1 MKTRGLG
8 FLASL
13 AMSLAAHGALVHRLT
28 LYVGQIRVLATG
40 PVRRIAI
47 GNGHLIGA
55 TALTR
60 TVVLVANHPGATD
73 CDLWTA
79 HGFLAYHIRVTRSSL
94 AVTQGIVHRLLH
106 RYPTIHMTSRA
117 GRVLLTG
124 TTTPSEAKRLVALTH
139 IYPSLQDFVRPTLV
153 AMRPMVMLDVRI
165 VNFAKTALDNL
176 GINWQTGVAGPAVG
190 VVSDWATNS
199 LYRLGDVTQ
208 GGTAADTLNGPQGG
222 LTGLP
227 LSVPFSPYAGLVT
240 ALSSQINLAVQN
252 GEAYI
257 LAHPRLVTRSG
268 KTASF
273 LAGGE
278 VPIPVASGFGQTS
291 VTYKSYGVKLA
302 IKPVVDIHRHVLAAI
317 QTAISQINPA
327 LTVNGYPAF
336 LTRKT
341 SAVVNVR
348 SGQTIVLSGLV
359 HATGANTVN
368 KFPWLGDIPV
378 LGALFRSTQFQRDQS
393 ALVIFVT
400 PRIIRPQAPEN
411 RALIATARTIKRH
424 FTQGFAHGYF
434 VPGIGPDPGQPGYP
448 TLPSGRR

>member
-1 MKTRGLG
+1 M
-8 FLASL
+8 
-13 AMSLAAHGALVHRLT
+13 
-28 LYVGQIRVLATG
+28 
-40 PVRRIAI
+40 
-47 GNGHLIGA
+47 
-55 TALTR
+55 
-60 TVVLVANHPGATD
+60 
-73 CDLWTA
+73 
-79 HGFLAYHIRVTRSSL
+79 
-94 AVTQGIVHRLLH
+94 
-106 RYPTIHMTSRA
+106 
-117 GRVLLTG
+117 LLTG
-124 TTTPSEAKRLVALTH
+124 AASPAEAKRIGVLAHT
-139 IYPSLQDFVRPTLV
+139 YPGVLDFVRPSLV
-153 AMRPMVMLDVRI
+153 AMRPMVMLDVRV
-165 VNFAKTALDNL
+165 VNFSKTALDNL
-176 GINWQTGVAGPAVG
+176 GINWQTGIAGPAVG
-190 VVSDWATNS
+190 VVNDWATNS

-208 GGTAADTLNGPQGG
+208 GGVAADALNGPQGA

-227 LSVPFSPYAGLVT
+227 LSVPYSPYAGLVT

-268 KTASF
+268 QTASF

-302 IKPVVDIHRHVLAAI
+302 IKPVVDIRRHILAGI

-368 KFPWLGDIPV
+368 KFPWLGDLPI

-411 RALIATARTIKRH
+411 RALIAAARTLKRH
-424 FTQGFAHGYF
+424 FAQGFAHGYF
-434 VPGIGPDPGQPGYP
+434 VPGIGTDPAGPGYP

>member
-1 MKTRGLG
+1 MKTRVVGL
-8 FLASL
+8 LASL
-13 AMSLAAHGALVHRLT
+13 VMPLAAHGLVVHRLT
-28 LYVGQIRVLATG
+28 LYVGQIRVLPTG

-60 TVVLVANHPGATD
+60 TVVLVADHPGATD

-79 HGFLAYHIRVTRSSL
+79 RGFLAYHIRVTRTNL
-94 AVTQGIVHRLLH
+94 AVTAGIVRRLLR
-106 RYPTIHMTSRA
+106 RYPGIHVATRA
-117 GRVLLTG
+117 GHVLLTG
-124 TTTPSEAKRLVALTH
+124 TTTPAEAQRLVALAHT
-139 IYPSLQDFVRPTLV
+139 YPALQDFVRPTLV
-153 AMRPMVMLDVRI
+153 AMRPMVMLDVR
-165 VNFAKTALDNL
+165 VVDFAKTALDNI
-176 GINWQTGVAGPAVG
+176 GINWQTGIAGPAVG
-190 VVSDWATNS
+190 VVNDWATNG

-208 GGTAADTLNGPQGG
+208 GGVAADALNGPQGAIA
-222 LTGLP
+222 GLP
-227 LSVPFSPYAGLVT
+227 LAAPFSPYAGLVT

-278 VPIPVASGFGQTS
+278 VPIPVASGLGQTS

-302 IKPVVDIHRHVLAAI
+302 IKPVVDIRRHILAAI
-317 QTAISQINPA
+317 QTSISQINPA

-341 SAVVNVR
+341 SAVVNVK

-359 HATGANTVN
+359 HTTGANTVN
-368 KFPWLGDIPV
+368 KFPWLGDIPI

-400 PRIIRPQAPEN
+400 PRLIRPQAPED
-411 RALIATARTIKRH
+411 RALIAAARTLKRH
-424 FTQGFAHGYF
+424 FVTDFAHGYF
-434 VPGIGPDPGQPGYP
+434 VPGIGHNPGEPGYP
-448 TLPSGRR
+448 TLPTGRR